1 MARRRGTQRGKG
13 GSAPPTRREEEGPGG
28 GTTRFHPPEVS
39 RGAKTQSKIHSAPPA
54 SKPWP
59 FKAFVLAKPSVPLP
73 RRFSLE
79 GVRVPVRRPLPTAA
93 NQQGEYARQ
102 ENQKENSRQEKS
114 GPVMSFFPQR
124 SLRPSGR
131 GFFLKL
137 VPPGLRV
144 PSFTPSFRS
153 KCPFLPAHQGSFRT
167 TRIWDGR
174 VARCLLSAP
183 DLLSVSVRALGFR
196 CAVKKPKQK
205 YQ

>member
-1 MARRRGTQRGKG
+1 MAFQG
-13 GSAPPTRREEEGPGG
+13 
-28 GTTRFHPPEVS
+28 
-39 RGAKTQSKIHSAPPA
+39 
-54 SKPWP
+54 
-59 FKAFVLAKPSVPLP
+59 LCAKPSVPLP

-153 KCPFLPAHQGSFRT
+153 KCPFLPAHQGRFRT
-167 TRIWDGR
+167 TRQYGTAGWPDAFFQPQTFFLSLCGPLAFD
-174 VARCLLSAP
+174 VLLKSQNKNTNEIILTHSEATP
-183 DLLSVSVRALGFR
+183 LILHCV
-196 CAVKKPKQK
+196 PKH
-205 YQ
+205 